1 MRVSRAGLSTS
12 LPEDCGC
19 SKHLYL
25 SWGNHSC
32 HSLAAAGDLQ
42 GALKRRGATPLPES
56 TVIEWFAQICLGLKH
71 VHDLSILHRCA
82 PPPYLAVADRG

>member
-1 MRVSRAGLSTS
+1 MEVY
-12 LPEDCGC
+12 GC

-25 SWGNHSC
+25 SRGNHSRPRP
-32 HSLAAAGDLQ
+32 AAAGDLQ

-82 PPPYLAVADRG
+82 TLPCLAVTNCM